1 MASPQVED
9 SATARLLTGAVSVK
23 IHPMITR
30 ATFLFLMCSVA
41 VLPAAEPT
49 AVVFKSAAELAAG
62 LQKAPAANADLI
74 TSELANSS
82 HYRSNL
88 VKRDHAGAAVAH
100 GSGAAKGSEIHYI
113 VDGSATLVTGG
124 TIVKGKIEG
133 GETRQVGKGDAV
145 FIAAGVPHWY
155 SVVNGSVT
163 YLEVRFDVEPEK

>member
-1 MASPQVED
+1 MFI
-9 SATARLLTGAVSVK
+9 R
-23 IHPMITR
+23 
-30 ATFLFLMCSVA
+30 A
-41 VLPAAEPT
+41 VLVLTFGVAGLFAADPPV
-49 AVVFKSAAELAAG
+49 VVFKSAAELAAG
-62 LQKAPAANADLI
+62 LAKPPAANADLI
-74 TSELANSS
+74 TSELANAG

-163 YLEVRFDVEPEK
+163 YLEVRFDVELSK

>member
-1 MASPQVED
+1 MF
-9 SATARLLTGAVSVK
+9 
-23 IHPMITR
+23 TR
-30 ATFLFLMCSVA
+30 AVLVLTFGVAGLF
-41 VLPAAEPT
+41 AADPPV
-49 AVVFKSAAELAAG
+49 VVFKSAAELAAG
-62 LQKAPAANADLI
+62 LAKPPAANADLI
-74 TSELANSS
+74 TSKLANAG

-133 GETRQVGKGDAV
+133 GETRKVGKGDAV

-163 YLEVRFDVEPEK
+163 YLEVRFDVELSK

>member
-1 MASPQVED
+1 MFTRAVL
-9 SATARLLTGAVSVK
+9 LLTFGVAG
-23 IHPMITR
+23 
-30 ATFLFLMCSVA
+30 LF
-41 VLPAAEPT
+41 AADPPV
-49 AVVFKSAAELAAG
+49 VVFKSAAELAAG
-62 LQKAPAANADLI
+62 LAKPPAANADLI
-74 TSELANSS
+74 TSELANAG

-133 GETRQVGKGDAV
+133 GETRKVGKGDAV

-163 YLEVRFDVEPEK
+163 YLEVRFDMELSK